1 MAAVAKRQAVMMTT
15 PAKSKPRAV
24 YSQMEK
30 QSLLENFDLEGEFR
44 MSMWHL
50 WGMKEGASWW
60 IEYSLLQSTT
70 RPGRSKPRL
79 RQRSTRSCSG
89 KKRRSSR
96 FRETYV
102 K

>member
-44 MSMWHL
+44 MSM
-50 WGMKEGASWW
+50 
-60 IEYSLLQSTT
+60 
-70 RPGRSKPRL
+70 
-79 RQRSTRSCSG
+79 
-89 KKRRSSR
+89 
-96 FRETYV
+96 
-102 K
+102 